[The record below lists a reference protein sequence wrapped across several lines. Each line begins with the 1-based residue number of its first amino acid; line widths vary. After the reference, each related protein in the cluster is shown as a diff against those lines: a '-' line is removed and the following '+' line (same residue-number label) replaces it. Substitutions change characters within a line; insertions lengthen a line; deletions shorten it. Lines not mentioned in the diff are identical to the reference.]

1 MAADGRAS
9 GPLVFKRHVGVK
21 QVCRWCEQAV
31 DEEVWAT
38 AYETDGEMRFVCDHC
53 GHRVGHDTLLRKEN

>member
-1 MAADGRAS
+1 
-9 GPLVFKRHVGVK
+9 
-21 QVCRWCEQAV
+21 V